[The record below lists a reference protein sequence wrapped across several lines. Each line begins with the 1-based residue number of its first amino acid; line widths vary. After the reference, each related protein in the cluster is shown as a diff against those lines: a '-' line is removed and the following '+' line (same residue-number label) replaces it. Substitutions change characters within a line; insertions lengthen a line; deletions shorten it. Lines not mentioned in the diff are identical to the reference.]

1 MTKIKNIISTKFNNV
16 MKLLIIALTALK
28 SNKTRFF
35 LASLG
40 IMIGIAAVIVMV
52 AIGKGSQHEVM
63 TVIAKM
69 GENLLTINAG
79 EMKRR
84 GGRLRLSGN
93 VTTLNLRDVDY
104 LSKEVDGI
112 TFVAPFEIKEMKVK
126 YLQVLTSTN
135 VAGSTLEFLETRNYR
150 IASGEMFTEMDQKL
164 GARVGVV
171 GKTVIKNMLG
181 GEDPLGKTVRI
192 NAIPF
197 RIIGIFESKGLDSD
211 GIDQDDILL
220 IPIKSMLRRIL
231 NQNHISTIYVKA
243 GSRRNI
249 ERVSVRIKTVLRDRH
264 KIADDAENDFTIIS
278 QIDLENLKAET
289 SELFTRLIVGVAAIS
304 LVVGGIGILAV
315 MLISVKERTHEIGV
329 RRAVG
334 ATKGDIVGQ
343 FLFESILI
351 GLFGGFFGVV
361 LGVGITF
368 GASTWGAENLLLD
381 ANSIYISTSVCMM
394 IGVIFGLFPAIKAS
408 RLDPMVALTVE

>member
-1 MTKIKNIISTKFNNV
+1 
-16 MKLLIIALTALK
+16 MKLFARFTMKSLIIALTALK

-69 GENLLTINAG
+69 GENLLTVNAG

-112 TFVAPFEIKEMKVK
+112 TFVAPFEIKEMKAK
-126 YLQVLTSTN
+126 YLQIVTSTN
-135 VAGSTLEFLETRNYR
+135 VAGSTLRFLETRNYR
-150 IASGEMFTEMDQKL
+150 IASGEMFSEMDQKL
-164 GARVGVV
+164 GARVAIV
-171 GKTVIKNMLG
+171 GKTVIKNMFG

-197 RIIGIFESKGLDSD
+197 RIVGVFESKGLDSD

-231 NQNHISTIYVKA
+231 NQNYISTIYVKA
-243 GSRRNI
+243 DSRRNI
-249 ERVSVRIKTVLRDRH
+249 ERVAAKIKTVLRDRH

-315 MLISVKERTHEIGV
+315 MLISVKERTHEIGI

-343 FLFESILI
+343 FLLESILI
-351 GLFGGFFGVV
+351 GIFGGFFGVV

-381 ANSIYISTSVCMM
+381 ANSIYISTSVCMI
-394 IGVIFGLFPAIKAS
+394 IGIIFGLFPAIKAS
-408 RLDPMVALTVE
+408 RLDPMVALTIE

>member
-1 MTKIKNIISTKFNNV
+1 
-16 MKLLIIALTALK
+16 MKLLIIALTALN

-63 TVIAKM
+63 SVIAKM

-93 VTTLNLRDVDY
+93 VNTLNLRDVNY

-112 TFVAPFEIKEMKVK
+112 AFIAPFEIKEMKVK

-150 IASGEMFTEMDQKL
+150 ITSGEMFSEMDQKL
-164 GARVGVV
+164 GARVAVV

-181 GEDPLGKTVRI
+181 GGDPLGKTVRI

-197 RIIGIFESKGLDSD
+197 RIIGVFESKGLDSD
-211 GIDQDDILL
+211 GIDQDEILL

-231 NQNHISTIYVKA
+231 NQSHISTIYVKA
-243 GSRRNI
+243 DSRRNI
-249 ERVSVRIKTVLRDRH
+249 ERVAAKIKTELRDRH
-264 KIADDAENDFTIIS
+264 KIEDDAENDFTIVS

-315 MLISVKERTHEIGV
+315 MLISVKERTHEIGI

-343 FLFESILI
+343 FLLESIII

-368 GASTWGAENLLLD
+368 GASILGAENLLLD

>member
-1 MTKIKNIISTKFNNV
+1 

-52 AIGKGSQHEVM
+52 AIGKGSHHEVM
-63 TVIAKM
+63 NVIAKM

-84 GGRLRLSGN
+84 GGRLRLAGN

-104 LSKEVDGI
+104 LSQEVSGL
-112 TFVAPFEIKEMKVK
+112 TLVAPFEIKEMKVK
-126 YLQVLTSTN
+126 YLQVLTATN
-135 VAGSTLEFLETRNYR
+135 VAGSTLEFLKTRNYK
-150 IASGEMFTEMDQKL
+150 IASGEMFNERDQKL
-164 GARVGVV
+164 RAKVAVV
-171 GKTVIKNMLG
+171 GNTVIKNMF
-181 GEDPLGKTVRI
+181 GEDDPLGKTVRI

-197 RIIGIFESKGLDSD
+197 KVIGVFEGKGLDSD

-220 IPIKSMLRRIL
+220 IPINSMLRRLL
-231 NQNHISTIYVKA
+231 NQNYISTIYAKADSRENIDRVAVK
-243 GSRRNI
+243 
-249 ERVSVRIKTVLRDRH
+249 IKTLLRDRH
-264 KIADDAENDFTIIS
+264 KISDDAEDDFTIIS
-278 QIDLENLKAET
+278 QLDLENLKAET

-315 MLISVKERTHEIGV
+315 MLISVKERTREIGV

-351 GLFGGFFGVV
+351 GLFGGCFGVV
-361 LGVGITF
+361 LGVGITL
-368 GASTWGAENLLLD
+368 GITAWGIGNLILD
-381 ANSIYISTSVCMM
+381 MQSIYISTGVCTA
-394 IGVIFGLFPAIKAS
+394 IGIMFGLFPAIKAS

>member
-1 MTKIKNIISTKFNNV
+1 

-52 AIGKGSQHEVM
+52 AIGKGSHHEVM
-63 TVIAKM
+63 NVIAKM

-84 GGRLRLSGN
+84 GGRLRLAGN

-104 LSKEVDGI
+104 LSQEVSGL
-112 TFVAPFEIKEMKVK
+112 TLVAPFEIKEMKVK
-126 YLQVLTSTN
+126 YLQVLTATN
-135 VAGSTLEFLETRNYR
+135 VAGSTPEFLKTRNYQ
-150 IASGEMFTEMDQKL
+150 IASGEMFNERDQKL
-164 GARVGVV
+164 RAKVAVV
-171 GKTVIKNMLG
+171 GNTVIKNMF
-181 GEDPLGKTVRI
+181 GEDDPLGKTVRI

-197 RIIGIFESKGLDSD
+197 KVIGVFEGKGLDSD

-220 IPIKSMLRRIL
+220 IPITSMLRRLL
-231 NQNHISTIYVKA
+231 NQNYISTIYAKA
-243 GSRRNI
+243 DSRENI
-249 ERVSVRIKTVLRDRH
+249 DQVAAKIKTLLRDRH
-264 KIADDAENDFTIIS
+264 KISDDAEDDFTIIS
-278 QIDLENLKAET
+278 QLDLENLKAET

-315 MLISVKERTHEIGV
+315 MLISVKERTREIGV

-351 GLFGGFFGVV
+351 GLFGGCSGVV

-368 GASTWGAENLLLD
+368 GITAWGIGNLILD
-381 ANSIYISTSVCMM
+381 MQSIYVSTGVCTA
-394 IGVIFGLFPAIKAS
+394 IGIMFGLFPAIKAS

>member
-1 MTKIKNIISTKFNNV
+1 
-16 MKLLIIALTALK
+16 MKLLTIALTALK

-69 GENLLTINAG
+69 GENLLTVNAG

-93 VTTLNLRDVDY
+93 VTTLNLRDADY
-104 LSKEVDGI
+104 LSQKVGGI
-112 TFVAPFEIKEMKVK
+112 NFVAPFEIKEMKVK

-135 VAGSTLEFLETRNYR
+135 VAGSTLEFLEIRNYE

-164 GARVGVV
+164 GARVAIV

-181 GEDPLGKTVRI
+181 GENSLGKTVRI

-197 RIIGIFESKGLDSD
+197 RIIGVFESKGLDSD
-211 GIDQDDILL
+211 GVDQDDILL

-231 NQNHISTIYVKA
+231 NQNYISTIYVKA
-243 GSRRNI
+243 DSRRNI
-249 ERVSVRIKTVLRDRH
+249 EQVSVRIKTALRDRH
-264 KIADDAENDFTIIS
+264 KITDGAENDFTITS

-289 SELFTRLIVGVAAIS
+289 SELFTRLIVGVASIS
-304 LVVGGIGILAV
+304 LIVGGIGILAV

-334 ATKGDIVGQ
+334 ATKGDIVRQ
-343 FLFESILI
+343 FLLESILI

-361 LGVGITF
+361 LGAGITF
-368 GASTWGAENLLLD
+368 GVSTWGAENLLLD
-381 ANSIYISTSVCMM
+381 ADSIYISTSVCMI

>member
-1 MTKIKNIISTKFNNV
+1 

-52 AIGKGSQHEVM
+52 AIGKGSHHEVM
-63 TVIAKM
+63 NVIAKM
-69 GENLLTINAG
+69 GENLLAINAG

-84 GGRLRLSGN
+84 GGRLRLAGN

-104 LSKEVDGI
+104 LSQEVSGL
-112 TFVAPFEIKEMKVK
+112 TLVAPFEIKEMKVK
-126 YLQVLTSTN
+126 YLQVLTATN
-135 VAGSTLEFLETRNYR
+135 VAGSTPEFLKTRNYQ
-150 IASGEMFTEMDQKL
+150 IASGEMFNERDQKL
-164 GARVGVV
+164 RAKVAVV
-171 GKTVIKNMLG
+171 GNTVIKNMF
-181 GEDPLGKTVRI
+181 GEDDPLGKTVRI

-197 RIIGIFESKGLDSD
+197 KVIGVFEGKGLDSD
-211 GIDQDDILL
+211 GVDQDDILL
-220 IPIKSMLRRIL
+220 IPITSMLRRLL
-231 NQNHISTIYVKA
+231 NQNYISTIYAKADSRENIDRVAVK
-243 GSRRNI
+243 
-249 ERVSVRIKTVLRDRH
+249 IKTLLRDRH
-264 KIADDAENDFTIIS
+264 KISDDAEDDFTIIS
-278 QIDLENLKAET
+278 QLDLENLKAET

-315 MLISVKERTHEIGV
+315 MLISVKERTREIGV

-351 GLFGGFFGVV
+351 GLFGGCSGVV
-361 LGVGITF
+361 LGVGITL
-368 GASTWGAENLLLD
+368 GITAWGIGNLILD
-381 ANSIYISTSVCMM
+381 MQSIYISTGVCTA
-394 IGVIFGLFPAIKAS
+394 IGIMFGLFPAIKAS

>member
-1 MTKIKNIISTKFNNV
+1 MKLFARFIV
-16 MKLLIIALTALK
+16 KLLIIALTALK

-135 VAGSTLEFLETRNYR
+135 IAGSTLEFLETRNYR

-197 RIIGIFESKGLDSD
+197 KIIGIFESKGLDSD

-231 NQNHISTIYVKA
+231 NQNYISTIYAKA
-243 GSRRNI
+243 DSRRNI
-249 ERVSVRIKTVLRDRH
+249 ERVAAKIKTVLRDRH
-264 KIADDAENDFTIIS
+264 KIADDAESDFTIIS

-315 MLISVKERTHEIGV
+315 MLISVKERTHEIGI

>member
-1 MTKIKNIISTKFNNV
+1 MKLFARFIV
-16 MKLLIIALTALK
+16 KLLIIALTALK

-231 NQNHISTIYVKA
+231 NQNYISTIYAKA
-243 GSRRNI
+243 DSRKNI
-249 ERVSVRIKTVLRDRH
+249 EGVAAKIKTVLRDRH

>member
-1 MTKIKNIISTKFNNV
+1 

-52 AIGKGSQHEVM
+52 AIGKGSHHEVM
-63 TVIAKM
+63 NVIAKM
-69 GENLLTINAG
+69 GENLLAINAG

-84 GGRLRLSGN
+84 GGRLRLAGN

-104 LSKEVDGI
+104 LSQEVSGL
-112 TFVAPFEIKEMKVK
+112 TLVAPFEIKEMKVK
-126 YLQVLTSTN
+126 YLQVLTATN
-135 VAGSTLEFLETRNYR
+135 VAGSTPEFLKIRNYQ
-150 IASGEMFTEMDQKL
+150 IASGEMFNERDQKL
-164 GARVGVV
+164 RAKVAVV
-171 GKTVIKNMLG
+171 GNTVIKNMF
-181 GEDPLGKTVRI
+181 GEDDPLGKTVRI

-197 RIIGIFESKGLDSD
+197 KVIGVFEGKGLDSD

-220 IPIKSMLRRIL
+220 IPITSMLRRLL
-231 NQNHISTIYVKA
+231 NQNYISTIYAKA
-243 GSRRNI
+243 DSRENI
-249 ERVSVRIKTVLRDRH
+249 DRVALKIKTLLRDRH
-264 KIADDAENDFTIIS
+264 KISDDAEDDFTIIS
-278 QIDLENLKAET
+278 QLDLENLKAET

-315 MLISVKERTHEIGV
+315 MLISVKERTREIGV

-351 GLFGGFFGVV
+351 GLFGGCFGVALGAGIT
-361 LGVGITF
+361 LGVTAWGI
-368 GASTWGAENLLLD
+368 GNLVLD
-381 ANSIYISTSVCMM
+381 MQSIYISTGVCTA
-394 IGVIFGLFPAIKAS
+394 IGIMFGLFPAIKAS

>member
-1 MTKIKNIISTKFNNV
+1 

-52 AIGKGSQHEVM
+52 AIGKGSHHEVM
-63 TVIAKM
+63 NVIAKM

-84 GGRLRLSGN
+84 GGRLRLAGN

-104 LSKEVDGI
+104 LSQEVSGL
-112 TFVAPFEIKEMKVK
+112 TLVAPFEIKEMKVK
-126 YLQVLTSTN
+126 YLQVLTATN
-135 VAGSTLEFLETRNYR
+135 VAGSTPEFLKTRNYQ
-150 IASGEMFTEMDQKL
+150 IASGEMFNERDQKL
-164 GARVGVV
+164 RAKVAVV
-171 GKTVIKNMLG
+171 GNTVIKNMF
-181 GEDPLGKTVRI
+181 GEDDPLGKIVRI

-197 RIIGIFESKGLDSD
+197 KVIGVFEGKGLDSD

-220 IPIKSMLRRIL
+220 IPINSMLRRLL
-231 NQNHISTIYVKA
+231 NQNYISTIYAKADSRENIDRVAVK
-243 GSRRNI
+243 
-249 ERVSVRIKTVLRDRH
+249 IKTLLRDRH
-264 KIADDAENDFTIIS
+264 KISDDAEDDFTIIS
-278 QIDLENLKAET
+278 QLDLENLKAET

-315 MLISVKERTHEIGV
+315 MLISVKERTREIGV

-351 GLFGGFFGVV
+351 GLFGGCFGVV
-361 LGVGITF
+361 LGAGITL
-368 GASTWGAENLLLD
+368 GITAWGIGNLILD
-381 ANSIYISTSVCMM
+381 MQSIYISTGVCTA
-394 IGVIFGLFPAIKAS
+394 IGIMFGLFPAIKAS

>member
-1 MTKIKNIISTKFNNV
+1 MKLFARFIV
-16 MKLLIIALTALK
+16 KLLIIALTALK

-126 YLQVLTSTN
+126 YLQILTSTN

-231 NQNHISTIYVKA
+231 NQNYISTIYAKA
-243 GSRRNI
+243 DSRRNI
-249 ERVSVRIKTVLRDRH
+249 ERVAAKIKTVLRDRH

-315 MLISVKERTHEIGV
+315 MLISVKERTHEIGI

-381 ANSIYISTSVCMM
+381 ANSIYISTSVCIM

>member
-1 MTKIKNIISTKFNNV
+1 
-16 MKLLIIALTALK
+16 MKLLIIALTALN

-63 TVIAKM
+63 SVIAKM

-93 VTTLNLRDVDY
+93 VNTLNLRDVNY

-112 TFVAPFEIKEMKVK
+112 AFVAPFEIKEMKVK

-150 IASGEMFTEMDQKL
+150 ITSGEMFSEMDQKL
-164 GARVGVV
+164 GARVAVV

-181 GEDPLGKTVRI
+181 GGDPLGKTVRI

-197 RIIGIFESKGLDSD
+197 RIIGVFESKGLDSD
-211 GIDQDDILL
+211 GIDQDEILL

-231 NQNHISTIYVKA
+231 NQSHISTIYVKA
-243 GSRRNI
+243 DSRRNI
-249 ERVSVRIKTVLRDRH
+249 ERVAAKIKTELRDRH
-264 KIADDAENDFTIIS
+264 KIADDAENDFTIVS

-315 MLISVKERTHEIGV
+315 MLISVKERTHEIGI

-343 FLFESILI
+343 FLLESIII

-368 GASTWGAENLLLD
+368 GASILGAENLLLD
-381 ANSIYISTSVCMM
+381 ANSIYISTSVCMV

>member
-1 MTKIKNIISTKFNNV
+1 
-16 MKLLIIALTALK
+16 
-28 SNKTRFF
+28 
-35 LASLG
+35 
-40 IMIGIAAVIVMV
+40 MIGIAAVIVMV

-63 TVIAKM
+63 SVIAKM

-93 VTTLNLRDVDY
+93 VNTLNLRDVNY

-112 TFVAPFEIKEMKVK
+112 AFIAPFEIKEMKVK

-135 VAGSTLEFLETRNYR
+135 VAGSTLEFLETRNYK
-150 IASGEMFTEMDQKL
+150 ITSGEMFSEMDQKL
-164 GARVGVV
+164 GARVAVV

-181 GEDPLGKTVRI
+181 GGDPLGKTVRI

-197 RIIGIFESKGLDSD
+197 RIVGVFESKGLDSD
-211 GIDQDDILL
+211 GIDQDEILL

-231 NQNHISTIYVKA
+231 NQSHISTIYVKA
-243 GSRRNI
+243 DSRRNI
-249 ERVSVRIKTVLRDRH
+249 ERVAAKIKTELRDRH
-264 KIADDAENDFTIIS
+264 KIADDAENDFTIVS

-315 MLISVKERTHEIGV
+315 MLISVKERTHEIGI

-343 FLFESILI
+343 FLLESIII

-368 GASTWGAENLLLD
+368 GASILGAENLLLD

>member
-1 MTKIKNIISTKFNNV
+1 MKLFARFIV
-16 MKLLIIALTALK
+16 KLLIIALTALK

-231 NQNHISTIYVKA
+231 NQNYISTIYAKA
-243 GSRRNI
+243 DSRRNI
-249 ERVSVRIKTVLRDRH
+249 ERVAAKIKTVLRDRH

-315 MLISVKERTHEIGV
+315 MLISVKERTHEIGI

-351 GLFGGFFGVV
+351 GLFGGFFGVT

>member
-1 MTKIKNIISTKFNNV
+1 MKLFARFIV
-16 MKLLIIALTALK
+16 KLLIIALTALK

-135 VAGSTLEFLETRNYR
+135 IAGSTLEFLETRNYR

-231 NQNHISTIYVKA
+231 NQNYISTIYAKA
-243 GSRRNI
+243 DSRRNI
-249 ERVSVRIKTVLRDRH
+249 ERVAAKIKTVLRDRH

-315 MLISVKERTHEIGV
+315 MLISVKERTHEIGI

-343 FLFESILI
+343 FLFLSILI

>member
-1 MTKIKNIISTKFNNV
+1 

-28 SNKTRFF
+28 SNRTRFF

-52 AIGKGSQHEVM
+52 AIGKGSHHEVM
-63 TVIAKM
+63 NVIAKM

-84 GGRLRLSGN
+84 GGRLRLAGN

-104 LSKEVDGI
+104 LSQEVSGL
-112 TFVAPFEIKEMKVK
+112 TLVAPFEIKEMKVK
-126 YLQVLTSTN
+126 YLQVLTATN
-135 VAGSTLEFLETRNYR
+135 VAGSTPEFLKTRNYQ
-150 IASGEMFTEMDQKL
+150 IASGEMFNERDQKL
-164 GARVGVV
+164 RAKVAVV
-171 GKTVIKNMLG
+171 GNTVIKNMF
-181 GEDPLGKTVRI
+181 GEDDPLGKTVRI

-197 RIIGIFESKGLDSD
+197 KVIGVFEGKGLDSD
-211 GIDQDDILL
+211 GVDQDDILL
-220 IPIKSMLRRIL
+220 IPITSMLRRLL
-231 NQNHISTIYVKA
+231 NQNYISTIYAKA
-243 GSRRNI
+243 DSRENI
-249 ERVSVRIKTVLRDRH
+249 DRVALKIKTLLRDRH
-264 KIADDAENDFTIIS
+264 KISDDAEDDFTIIS
-278 QIDLENLKAET
+278 QLDLENLKAET

-315 MLISVKERTHEIGV
+315 MLISVKERTREIGV

-351 GLFGGFFGVV
+351 GLFGGCSGVV
-361 LGVGITF
+361 LGVGITL
-368 GASTWGAENLLLD
+368 GITAWGIGNLILD
-381 ANSIYISTSVCMM
+381 MQSIYVSTGVCTA
-394 IGVIFGLFPAIKAS
+394 IGIMFGLFPAIKAS

>member
-1 MTKIKNIISTKFNNV
+1 MKLFARFIV
-16 MKLLIIALTALK
+16 KLLIIALTALK

-164 GARVGVV
+164 GARVAVV

-231 NQNHISTIYVKA
+231 NQNHISTIYAKA
-243 GSRRNI
+243 DSRRNI

-351 GLFGGFFGVV
+351 GLFGGCFGVV
-361 LGVGITF
+361 LGAGITL
-368 GASTWGAENLLLD
+368 GITAWGIGNLILD
-381 ANSIYISTSVCMM
+381 MQSIYISTGVCTA
-394 IGVIFGLFPAIKAS
+394 IGIMFGLIPAIKAS

>member
-1 MTKIKNIISTKFNNV
+1 MKLFARFIV
-16 MKLLIIALTALK
+16 KLLIIALTALK
-28 SNKTRFF
+28 SNKTRFL

-164 GARVGVV
+164 GARVAVV

-220 IPIKSMLRRIL
+220 TPIKSMLRRIL
-231 NQNHISTIYVKA
+231 NQNYISTIYAKA
-243 GSRRNI
+243 DSRRNI
-249 ERVSVRIKTVLRDRH
+249 ERVAAKIKTVLRDRH

-315 MLISVKERTHEIGV
+315 MLISVKERTYEIGI

>member
-1 MTKIKNIISTKFNNV
+1 
-16 MKLLIIALTALK
+16 
-28 SNKTRFF
+28 
-35 LASLG
+35 
-40 IMIGIAAVIVMV
+40 MIGIAAVIVMV

-63 TVIAKM
+63 SVIAKM

-93 VTTLNLRDVDY
+93 VNTLNLRDVNY

-112 TFVAPFEIKEMKVK
+112 AFVAPFEIKEMKVK

-135 VAGSTLEFLETRNYR
+135 VAGSTLEFLETRNYS
-150 IASGEMFTEMDQKL
+150 ITSGEMFSEMDQKL
-164 GARVGVV
+164 GARVAVV

-197 RIIGIFESKGLDSD
+197 RIIGVFESKGLDSD
-211 GIDQDDILL
+211 GIDQDEILL

-231 NQNHISTIYVKA
+231 NQSHISTIYVKA
-243 GSRRNI
+243 DSRRNI
-249 ERVSVRIKTVLRDRH
+249 ERVAAKIKTELRDRH
-264 KIADDAENDFTIIS
+264 RIADDAENDFTIVS

-289 SELFTRLIVGVAAIS
+289 SELFTRLIVGVAGIS

-315 MLISVKERTHEIGV
+315 MLISVKERTHEIGI

-343 FLFESILI
+343 FLLESIII
-351 GLFGGFFGVV
+351 GLFGGFFGVA

-368 GASTWGAENLLLD
+368 GASILGVENLLLD

>member
-1 MTKIKNIISTKFNNV
+1 
-16 MKLLIIALTALK
+16 MKLLIIALTALN
-28 SNKTRFF
+28 SNKTRFV

-63 TVIAKM
+63 SVIAKM

-93 VTTLNLRDVDY
+93 VNTLNLRDVNY

-112 TFVAPFEIKEMKVK
+112 AFIAPFEIKEMKVK

-135 VAGSTLEFLETRNYR
+135 VAGSTLEFLETRNYS
-150 IASGEMFTEMDQKL
+150 ITSGEMFSEMDQKL
-164 GARVGVV
+164 GARVAVV

-181 GEDPLGKTVRI
+181 GKDPLGKTVRI

-197 RIIGIFESKGLDSD
+197 RIIGVFESKGLDSD
-211 GIDQDDILL
+211 GIDQDEILL

-231 NQNHISTIYVKA
+231 NQSHISTIYVKA
-243 GSRRNI
+243 DSRRNI
-249 ERVSVRIKTVLRDRH
+249 ERVAAKIKTELRDRH
-264 KIADDAENDFTIIS
+264 KIADDAENDFTIVS

-289 SELFTRLIVGVAAIS
+289 SELFTRLIVGVAGIS

-315 MLISVKERTHEIGV
+315 MLISVKERTHEIGI

-343 FLFESILI
+343 FLLESIII

-368 GASTWGAENLLLD
+368 GASILGVENLLLD

>member
-1 MTKIKNIISTKFNNV
+1 MKLFARFIV
-16 MKLLIIALTALK
+16 KLLIIALTALK

-231 NQNHISTIYVKA
+231 NQNYISTIYAKA
-243 GSRRNI
+243 DSRRNI
-249 ERVSVRIKTVLRDRH
+249 ERVAAKIKTVLRDRH

-315 MLISVKERTHEIGV
+315 MLISVKERTHEIGI

-351 GLFGGFFGVV
+351 GLFGGFFGVA

>member
-1 MTKIKNIISTKFNNV
+1 
-16 MKLLIIALTALK
+16 MKLLIIALTALN
-28 SNKTRFF
+28 SNKTRFI

-63 TVIAKM
+63 SVIAKM

-93 VTTLNLRDVDY
+93 VNTLNLRDVNY

-112 TFVAPFEIKEMKVK
+112 VFIAPFEIKEMKVK

-135 VAGSTLEFLETRNYR
+135 VAGSTLEFLETRNYS
-150 IASGEMFTEMDQKL
+150 ITSGEMFSEMDQKL
-164 GARVGVV
+164 GARVAVV

-197 RIIGIFESKGLDSD
+197 RIIGVFESKGLDSD
-211 GIDQDDILL
+211 GIDQDEILL

-231 NQNHISTIYVKA
+231 NQSHISTIYVKA
-243 GSRRNI
+243 DSRRNI
-249 ERVSVRIKTVLRDRH
+249 ERVAAKIKTELRDRH
-264 KIADDAENDFTIIS
+264 RIADDAENDFTIVS

-289 SELFTRLIVGVAAIS
+289 SELFTRLIVGVAGIS

-315 MLISVKERTHEIGV
+315 MLISVKERTHEIGI

-343 FLFESILI
+343 FLLESIII

-368 GASTWGAENLLLD
+368 GASILGVENLLLD

>member
-1 MTKIKNIISTKFNNV
+1 MKLFARFIV
-16 MKLLIIALTALK
+16 KLLIIALTALK

-181 GEDPLGKTVRI
+181 GEDPLGKAVRI

-197 RIIGIFESKGLDSD
+197 KVIGIFESKGLDSD

-231 NQNHISTIYVKA
+231 NQNYISTIYAKA
-243 GSRRNI
+243 DSRRNI
-249 ERVSVRIKTVLRDRH
+249 ERVAAKIKTVLRDRH
-264 KIADDAENDFTIIS
+264 KIADDVENDFTIIS

>member
-1 MTKIKNIISTKFNNV
+1 

-52 AIGKGSQHEVM
+52 AIGKGSHHEVM
-63 TVIAKM
+63 NVIAKM

-84 GGRLRLSGN
+84 GGRLRLAGN

-104 LSKEVDGI
+104 LSQEVSGL
-112 TFVAPFEIKEMKVK
+112 TLVAPFEIKEMKVK
-126 YLQVLTSTN
+126 YLQVLTATN
-135 VAGSTLEFLETRNYR
+135 VAGSTPEFLKTRNYQ
-150 IASGEMFTEMDQKL
+150 IASGEMFNERDQKL
-164 GARVGVV
+164 RAKVAVV
-171 GKTVIKNMLG
+171 GNTVIKNMF
-181 GEDPLGKTVRI
+181 GEDDPLGKTVRI

-197 RIIGIFESKGLDSD
+197 KVIGVFEGKGLDSD
-211 GIDQDDILL
+211 GVDQDDILL
-220 IPIKSMLRRIL
+220 IPITSMLRRLL
-231 NQNHISTIYVKA
+231 NQNYISTIYAKADSRENIDRVAVK
-243 GSRRNI
+243 
-249 ERVSVRIKTVLRDRH
+249 IKTLLRDRH
-264 KIADDAENDFTIIS
+264 KISDDAEDDFTIIS
-278 QIDLENLKAET
+278 QLDLENLKAET

-315 MLISVKERTHEIGV
+315 MLISVKERTREIGV

-351 GLFGGFFGVV
+351 GLFGGCSGVV
-361 LGVGITF
+361 LGVGITL
-368 GASTWGAENLLLD
+368 GITAWGIGNLILD
-381 ANSIYISTSVCMM
+381 MQSIYISTGVCTA
-394 IGVIFGLFPAIKAS
+394 IGIMFGLFPAIKAS

>member
-1 MTKIKNIISTKFNNV
+1 MKLFVRFIV
-16 MKLLIIALTALK
+16 KLLIIALTALK

-112 TFVAPFEIKEMKVK
+112 TFIAPFEIKEMKVK

-135 VAGSTLEFLETRNYR
+135 IAGSTLEFLETRNYR

-231 NQNHISTIYVKA
+231 NQNYISTIYAKA
-243 GSRRNI
+243 DSRRNI
-249 ERVSVRIKTVLRDRH
+249 ERVAAKIKTVLRDRH

-315 MLISVKERTHEIGV
+315 MLISVKERTHEIGI

>member
-1 MTKIKNIISTKFNNV
+1 

-126 YLQVLTSTN
+126 YLQILTSTN
-135 VAGSTLEFLETRNYR
+135 VAGSTLEFLETRNYG

-164 GARVGVV
+164 GARVAVV

-231 NQNHISTIYVKA
+231 NQNHISTIYAKA
-243 GSRRNI
+243 DSRRNI

-351 GLFGGFFGVV
+351 GLFGGCFGVV
-361 LGVGITF
+361 LGVGITL
-368 GASTWGAENLLLD
+368 GITAWGIGNLILD
-381 ANSIYISTSVCMM
+381 MQSIYISTGVCTA
-394 IGVIFGLFPAIKAS
+394 IGIMFGLFPAIKAS

>member
-1 MTKIKNIISTKFNNV
+1 V
-16 MKLLIIALTALK
+16 KLLIIALTALK

-126 YLQVLTSTN
+126 YLQILTSTN
-135 VAGSTLEFLETRNYR
+135 VAGSTLEFLETRNYG

-164 GARVGVV
+164 GARVAVV

-231 NQNHISTIYVKA
+231 NQNHISTIYAKA
-243 GSRRNI
+243 DSRRNI

-264 KIADDAENDFTIIS
+264 KIVDDAENDFTIIS

-351 GLFGGFFGVV
+351 GLFGGCFGVV
-361 LGVGITF
+361 LGAGITL
-368 GASTWGAENLLLD
+368 GITAWGIGNLILD
-381 ANSIYISTSVCMM
+381 MQSIYISTGVCTA
-394 IGVIFGLFPAIKAS
+394 IGIMFGLFPAIKAA

>member
-1 MTKIKNIISTKFNNV
+1 
-16 MKLLIIALTALK
+16 MKLLIIALTALN

-63 TVIAKM
+63 SVIAKM

-93 VTTLNLRDVDY
+93 VNTLNLRDVNY

-112 TFVAPFEIKEMKVK
+112 AFIAPFEIKEMKVK

-135 VAGSTLEFLETRNYR
+135 VAGSTLEFLETRNYK
-150 IASGEMFTEMDQKL
+150 ITSGEMFSEMDQKL
-164 GARVGVV
+164 GARVAVV

-181 GEDPLGKTVRI
+181 GDPLGKTVRI

-197 RIIGIFESKGLDSD
+197 RIIGVFESKGLDSD
-211 GIDQDDILL
+211 GIDQDEILL

-231 NQNHISTIYVKA
+231 NQSHISTIYVKA
-243 GSRRNI
+243 DSRRNI
-249 ERVSVRIKTVLRDRH
+249 ERVAAKIKTELRDRH
-264 KIADDAENDFTIIS
+264 KIADDAENDFTIVS

-315 MLISVKERTHEIGV
+315 MLISVKERTHEIGI

-343 FLFESILI
+343 FLLESIII

-368 GASTWGAENLLLD
+368 GASILGAENLLLD

>member
-1 MTKIKNIISTKFNNV
+1 

-52 AIGKGSQHEVM
+52 AIGKGSHHEVM
-63 TVIAKM
+63 NVIAKM

-84 GGRLRLSGN
+84 GGRLRLAGN

-104 LSKEVDGI
+104 LSQEVSGL
-112 TFVAPFEIKEMKVK
+112 TLVAPFEIKEMKVK
-126 YLQVLTSTN
+126 YLQVLTATN
-135 VAGSTLEFLETRNYR
+135 VAGSTPEFLKTRNYQ
-150 IASGEMFTEMDQKL
+150 IASGKMFNERDQKL
-164 GARVGVV
+164 RAKVAVV
-171 GKTVIKNMLG
+171 GNTVIKNMF
-181 GEDPLGKTVRI
+181 GEDDPLGKTVRI

-197 RIIGIFESKGLDSD
+197 KVIGVFEGKGLDSD
-211 GIDQDDILL
+211 GVDQDDILL
-220 IPIKSMLRRIL
+220 IPITSMLRRLL
-231 NQNHISTIYVKA
+231 NQNYISTIYAKADSRENIDRVAVK
-243 GSRRNI
+243 
-249 ERVSVRIKTVLRDRH
+249 IKTLLRDRH
-264 KIADDAENDFTIIS
+264 KISDDAEDDFTIIS
-278 QIDLENLKAET
+278 QLDLENLKAET

-315 MLISVKERTHEIGV
+315 MLISVKERTREIGV

-351 GLFGGFFGVV
+351 GLFGGCFGVV
-361 LGVGITF
+361 LGAGITL
-368 GASTWGAENLLLD
+368 GITAWGIGNLILD
-381 ANSIYISTSVCMM
+381 MQSIYISTGVCTA
-394 IGVIFGLFPAIKAS
+394 IGIMFGLFPAIKAS

>member
-1 MTKIKNIISTKFNNV
+1 V
-16 MKLLIIALTALK
+16 KLLIIALTALN
-28 SNKTRFF
+28 SNKTRFI

-63 TVIAKM
+63 SVIAKM

-93 VTTLNLRDVDY
+93 VNTLNLRDVNY

-112 TFVAPFEIKEMKVK
+112 AFIAPFEIKEMKVK

-135 VAGSTLEFLETRNYR
+135 VAGSTLEFLETRNYS
-150 IASGEMFTEMDQKL
+150 ITSGEMFSEMDQKL
-164 GARVGVV
+164 GARVAVV

-197 RIIGIFESKGLDSD
+197 RIIGVFESKGLDSD
-211 GIDQDDILL
+211 GIDQDEILL

-231 NQNHISTIYVKA
+231 NQSHISTIYVKA
-243 GSRRNI
+243 DSRRNI
-249 ERVSVRIKTVLRDRH
+249 ERVAAKIKTELRDRH
-264 KIADDAENDFTIIS
+264 RIADDAENDFTIVS

-289 SELFTRLIVGVAAIS
+289 SELFTRLIVGVAGIS

-315 MLISVKERTHEIGV
+315 MLISVKERTHEIGI

-343 FLFESILI
+343 FLLESIII

-368 GASTWGAENLLLD
+368 GASILGAENLLLD

>member
-1 MTKIKNIISTKFNNV
+1 MKLFARFIV
-16 MKLLIIALTALK
+16 KLLIIALTALK

-231 NQNHISTIYVKA
+231 NQNYISTIYAKA
-243 GSRRNI
+243 DSRRNI
-249 ERVSVRIKTVLRDRH
+249 ERVAAKIKTVLRDRH
-264 KIADDAENDFTIIS
+264 KIADDAENDFTIVS

-315 MLISVKERTHEIGV
+315 MLISVKERTHEIGI